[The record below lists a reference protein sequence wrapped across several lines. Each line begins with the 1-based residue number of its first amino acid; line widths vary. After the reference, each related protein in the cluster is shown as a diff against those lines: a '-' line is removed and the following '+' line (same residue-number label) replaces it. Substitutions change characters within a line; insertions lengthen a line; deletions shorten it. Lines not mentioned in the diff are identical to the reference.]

1 MKTIG
6 PFLLI
11 GIDAEG
17 ETRESNHATL
27 AQAVEIGRA
36 CSVTDE
42 NGPAWQSWEV
52 WGNHP
57 NTEEWMALAT
67 SAGMFIGKEV

>member
-6 PFLLI
+6 PFLLV
-11 GIDAEG
+11 GIDADG

-27 AQAVEIGRA
+27 AEAVELGRA
-36 CSVTDE
+36 CSAPAE
-42 NGPAWQSWEV
+42 IGPPWQSWEV

-57 NTEEWMALAT
+57 DSEEWMPLVT
-67 SAGMFIGKEV
+67 STDSTP